1 MAGWSGEDVIV
12 GFGDGGAPSGILFPG
27 VDGHIAALYILQ
39 AFQRQGLGRRLLGA
53 AAGEWLSR
61 GGISMAL
68 GVLAENHQAR
78 KFYESPGAKLVH
90 TGTYEWEGYPLDDA
104 IYVFEN
110 LAELAAIP

>member
-1 MAGWSGEDVIV
+1 VIAGFVNL
-12 GFGDGGAPSGILFPG
+12 GAPSEILFPG
-27 VDGHIAALYILQ
+27 MDGHIAALYILQ

-78 KFYESPGAKLVH
+78 KFYESLGAKLVH
-90 TGTYEWEGYPLDDA
+90 TGTYEWEGHPLDDA